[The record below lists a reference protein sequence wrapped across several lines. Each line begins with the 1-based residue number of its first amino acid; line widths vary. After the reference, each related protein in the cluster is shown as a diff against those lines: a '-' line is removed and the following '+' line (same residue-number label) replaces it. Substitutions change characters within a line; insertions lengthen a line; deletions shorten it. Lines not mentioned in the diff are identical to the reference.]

1 MDGNEK
7 MNEVIERKNGH
18 KVKYLQ
24 AENAQLKALLE
35 DSENNVQINKNM
47 IKVILEGDKKVPAKE
62 KQLLQEMQK
71 ETSNLY
77 KQIRELKR

>member
-24 AENAQLKALLE
+24 AENA
-35 DSENNVQINKNM
+35 
-47 IKVILEGDKKVPAKE
+47 
-62 KQLLQEMQK
+62 
-71 ETSNLY
+71 
-77 KQIRELKR
+77 